1 MARQLDLP
9 NYAEDLPEGSKLKPH
24 LPAGWF
30 DCMCDVPWEVLEK
43 QELELAGKGEEGGAG
58 GDVGAERVAGGGEGR
73 EGVKLLS
80 RREDR
85 SND

>member
-1 MARQLDLP
+1 
-9 NYAEDLPEGSKLKPH
+9 
-24 LPAGWF
+24 
-30 DCMCDVPWEVLEK
+30 MCDVPWEVLEK